1 MLQLVRWQS
10 RFLPAVLGNRQSTP
24 ATAVSTLPHTRPH
37 LTARW
42 GLLKQT
48 PPILYASQTAEH
60 SLHNRV
66 LEYPFCHPHPTTAAA
81 VPCEARAERVQKG
94 NSTRDQKT
102 PKDSFSSSSS
112 GSSKSSLPFR
122 GVNHKR
128 THKDSVPCS
137 PQTPSDS
144 SPASSSGS
152 SKSATSSFLLATPLQ
167 ASNASCTATG
177 SKDVPRVTVQHVA
190 VLQVNLVH
198 QGSVVPAVTPASL
211 AHVVAAQACH
221 FQALL
226 SRKTQESACAPSAKS
241 ACEEEACQ
249 QLTASTW
256 LEDTRQALL
265 KAMQHGELGYE
276 AVHSEAEQTALSGG
290 EPVQSPV
297 AALQE
302 VQPHALR
309 DTAIGGLSNLGLELP
324 ERPGRFQT
332 ADPSML
338 HAPHTVEMTAKHML
352 PQSGAGQIQQLCLN
366 YQPSAAYQQCV
377 PAHACNT
384 TVDTPSSPPYQSAT
398 LVTQLS
404 LPLLGGLPSAGSVI
418 NVPVG
423 QKTGHSVDSPIA
435 TVAVIPKCPL
445 GKVRC
450 TQ

>member
-1 MLQLVRWQS
+1 MQLVRGQS
-10 RFLPAVLGNRQSTP
+10 LFLPAVLGNRQSTP

-66 LEYPFCHPHPTTAAA
+66 LEYPFCHPHPTAAA
-81 VPCEARAERVQKG
+81 SAPCEARVERIQKG
-94 NSTRDQKT
+94 NSTRDQNT
-102 PKDSFSSSSS
+102 PTDSFSSSSS

-122 GVNHKR
+122 GVNHKHP
-128 THKDSVPCS
+128 HKDSVPCS
-137 PQTPSDS
+137 PQTPLDS

-190 VLQVNLVH
+190 VLQVNLVL
-198 QGSVVPAVTPASL
+198 QGGAVPAVTPASL
-211 AHVVAAQACH
+211 AHVVAAQVCH

-226 SRKTQESACAPSAKS
+226 SRKTQAACAPSAKS

-249 QLTASTW
+249 QLTASTR
-256 LEDTRQALL
+256 LEDTRQAFLTG
-265 KAMQHGELGYE
+265 MQHGELGYE
-276 AVHSEAEQTALSGG
+276 AVHSEAEQTALSEGN
-290 EPVQSPV
+290 PVQSPV

-302 VQPHALR
+302 VQPHSLL
-309 DTAIGGLSNLGLELP
+309 DTAVGGLSNPGLEEP
-324 ERPGRFQT
+324 ERPGGFQT

-338 HAPHTVEMTAKHML
+338 HATHTVEMTTKHML

-398 LVTQLS
+398 PVTQLPH
-404 LPLLGGLPSAGSVI
+404 PLLSGSPSAGSVI
-418 NVPVG
+418 NMPVG
-423 QKTGHSVDSPIA
+423 QKTGHSVDSPVA
-435 TVAVIPKCPL
+435 TVAVIPDCSL
-445 GKVRC
+445 GKLRC